1 MSIEINSFIKQI
13 IRQSTYL
20 NSSVTTT
27 LESTCRERLCPVDD
41 LYSMG
46 HLSKYFSCNIQTF
59 HVGDKISRMIR
70 CTCFNRDYQLGSN
83 IHYTMGRFLF
93 NQSCIIG
100 QVRTL

>member
-41 LYSMG
+41 LHSMG
-46 HLSKYFSCNIQTF
+46 HLSKYFFRVTF
-59 HVGDKISRMIR
+59 RRFMKVTKSSRMIR
-70 CTCFNRDYQLGSN
+70 CICFNRDHQLGSN
-83 IHYTMGRFLF
+83 ILQTNGMFF
-93 NQSCIIG
+93 I
-100 QVRTL
+100 